1 VNAPKL
7 FVIPIVVISIVV
19 IPIVVITNIPQ
30 KDRRGKLPPPAP

>member
-19 IPIVVITNIPQ
+19 ITIIPQ